1 MARYELTVI
10 TPAPAGCS
18 VMHVFEIEVDKP
30 LNWVREHADEMAST
44 FNGGSMRHYNALNV
58 RML

>member
-10 TPAPAGCS
+10 TPAPASCS
-18 VMHVFEIEVDKP
+18 VMHVFEIEVAQP
-30 LNWVREHADEMAST
+30 LSWVRSHADEMART